1 MLINGKLDIFK
12 KSKDLFQNM
21 PATKNWYFCK
31 IGAGISTQMEN
42 EPLLTM
48 KNFLS
53 GPKDLNTIVPP

>member
-21 PATKNWYFCK
+21 TATKNWYFCK
-31 IGAGISTQMEN
+31 IGAGISTQTEN

-48 KNFLS
+48 EIFHS